1 MKKLTAGIFTALLG
15 LVTVNAANA
24 AIPSTNYVD
33 TKIGAVETAYQA
45 ADTALGNR
53 ITTNANAIGAV
64 GSLTTTEKT
73 NTVGAIN
80 EINTAYKA
88 ADEALDGRVDTLET
102 KVGSGTM
109 TVSGAAQTDVI
120 AAINALDTK
129 TEGIASSENLK
140 TLENTV
146 KTHTTQITDLQTA
159 DTTNL
164 QEAKNYADS
173 LATNYDAAG
182 AAATA
187 ETNAK
192 AYADGLAGNYD
203 TKGSAAA
210 ALEAAESYADSLASN
225 YDAAGAAATAQEN
238 AATYTDG
245 QIDALAATYETIA
258 NVSTAVQE
266 AKDYADN
273 AATQAG
279 TDAKSY
285 ADEKLELKVDIAQGE
300 GAANHVVITDAT
312 GNVTTSA
319 TIEQT
324 QVNGLSDA
332 LAAKLPVTA
341 ANNADGKYV
350 LTATAL
356 NGTITYAWEDISRDV
371 TE

>member
-33 TKIGAVETAYQA
+33 TKIGAVETAYKD
-45 ADTALGNR
+45 ADST
-53 ITTNANAIGAV
+53 
-64 GSLTTTEKT
+64 
-73 NTVGAIN
+73 
-80 EINTAYKA
+80 
-88 ADEALDGRVDTLET
+88 LDGRVTGLET
-102 KVGSGTM
+102 KVGEGTM

-129 TEGIASSENLK
+129 TEDIASSENLK
-140 TLENTV
+140 NLENTV

-173 LATNYDAAG
+173 LADNYDAAG

-203 TKGSAAA
+203 AKGSAATA
-210 ALEAAESYADSLASN
+210 EAA
-225 YDAAGAAATAQEN
+225 
-238 AATYTDG
+238 
-245 QIDALAATYETIA
+245 
-258 NVSTAVQE
+258 
-266 AKDYADN
+266 
-273 AATQAG
+273 
-279 TDAKSY
+279 AKSY
-285 ADEKLELKVDIAQGE
+285 ADEKLALKVNIAQGE
-300 GAANHVVITDAT
+300 GAANHVVITDST

>member
-88 ADEALDGRVDTLET
+88 ADSALDGRVTGLET
-102 KVGSGTM
+102 KVGEGTM

-192 AYADGLAGNYD
+192 
-203 TKGSAAA
+203 
-210 ALEAAESYADSLASN
+210 
-225 YDAAGAAATAQEN
+225 
-238 AATYTDG
+238 
-245 QIDALAATYETIA
+245 
-258 NVSTAVQE
+258 
-266 AKDYADN
+266 
-273 AATQAG
+273 
-279 TDAKSY
+279 SY
-285 ADEKLELKVDIAQGE
+285 ADEKLELKVGIAQGE

-356 NGTITYAWEDISRDV
+356 NGTITYAWEDISREV
-371 TE
+371 SEEE

>member
-45 ADTALGNR
+45 ADT
-53 ITTNANAIGAV
+53 TTLNSATGYTDQQV
-64 GSLTTTEKT
+64 GTLSQLTTTAQG
-73 NTVGAIN
+73 NTVAAIN
-80 EINTAYKA
+80 EVNAAYKD
-88 ADEALDGRVDTLET
+88 ADSTLDGRVTGLET
-102 KVGSGTM
+102 KVGEGTM

-129 TEGIASSENLK
+129 TEDIASSENLK
-140 TLENTV
+140 NLENTV

-173 LATNYDAAG
+173 LADNYDAAG

-203 TKGSAAA
+203 AKGSAATA
-210 ALEAAESYADSLASN
+210 EAA
-225 YDAAGAAATAQEN
+225 
-238 AATYTDG
+238 
-245 QIDALAATYETIA
+245 
-258 NVSTAVQE
+258 
-266 AKDYADN
+266 
-273 AATQAG
+273 
-279 TDAKSY
+279 AKSY
-285 ADEKLELKVDIAQGE
+285 ADEKLALKVNIAQGE
-300 GAANHVVITDAT
+300 GAANHVVITDST

>member
-1 MKKLTAGIFTALLG
+1 MKIKNIVFSGVMGAILAT
-15 LVTVNAANA
+15 AANA
-24 AIPSTNYVD
+24 APTIASKAYVD

-45 ADTALGNR
+45 ADT
-53 ITTNANAIGAV
+53 TTLNSATGYTDQQV
-64 GSLTTTEKT
+64 GTLSQLTTTAQG
-73 NTVGAIN
+73 NTVAAIN
-80 EINTAYKA
+80 EVNAAYKD
-88 ADEALDGRVDTLET
+88 ADSTLDGRVTGLET
-102 KVGSGTM
+102 KVGEGTM

-129 TEGIASSENLK
+129 TEDIASSENLK
-140 TLENTV
+140 NLENTV

-173 LATNYDAAG
+173 LADNYDAAG

-203 TKGSAAA
+203 AKGSAATA
-210 ALEAAESYADSLASN
+210 EAA
-225 YDAAGAAATAQEN
+225 
-238 AATYTDG
+238 
-245 QIDALAATYETIA
+245 
-258 NVSTAVQE
+258 
-266 AKDYADN
+266 
-273 AATQAG
+273 
-279 TDAKSY
+279 AKSY
-285 ADEKLELKVDIAQGE
+285 ADEKLALKVNIAQGE
-300 GAANHVVITDAT
+300 GAANHVVITDST